1 MQTET
6 FTQTRQNLASTMD
19 YVVQNHTPI
28 TITRQ
33 NKEPVVMLSLSDYK
47 SFEETAYLMQSA
59 NNAAR
64 LNAAIEE
71 LEHGKGMTK
80 ELLEDD

>member
-59 NNAAR
+59 NNAVR